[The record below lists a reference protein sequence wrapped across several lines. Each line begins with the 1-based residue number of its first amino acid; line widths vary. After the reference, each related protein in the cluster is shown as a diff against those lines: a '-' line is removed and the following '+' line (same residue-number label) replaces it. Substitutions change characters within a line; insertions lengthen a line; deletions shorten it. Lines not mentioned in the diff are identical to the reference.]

1 VSEQKGL
8 NRYFF
13 QETIMHSGYIHPHSP
28 SLCFD
33 ATHQTTIIIYHHHSQ
48 IQSLHNQKRQPELT
62 IAIRSLNI
70 NHY

>member
-1 VSEQKGL
+1 
-8 NRYFF
+8 
-13 QETIMHSGYIHPHSP
+13 MHSGYIHPHSP

-33 ATHQTTIIIYHHHSQ
+33 ATHHADHHHHYHHHSQ